1 MRISKRAFTWFWIK
15 FLGGGSGLG
24 RAICQKLAEHGAS
37 LVVVDLKKETAQETV
52 ELIQK
57 GNIDFSTIFSFF

>member
-1 MRISKRAFTWFWIK
+1 MLLLVFELN

-57 GNIDFSTIFSFF
+57 GNINDFSTIFSFF